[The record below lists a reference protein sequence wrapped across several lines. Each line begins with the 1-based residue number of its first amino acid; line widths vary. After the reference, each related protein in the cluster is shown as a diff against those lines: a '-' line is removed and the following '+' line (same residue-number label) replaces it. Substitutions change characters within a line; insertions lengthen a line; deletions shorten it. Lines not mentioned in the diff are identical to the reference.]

1 MRLRI
6 GAKSVGLF
14 CIVGLLPVI
23 ILSVAS
29 FMSARDAMQRVVADN
44 LALSARE
51 TVDNL
56 ERFFEATKTDLATW
70 SQLRVMQDALIDD
83 QEGEIATDLG
93 QLISRYPQFAELGV
107 LNAAGRVVAS
117 TDAEDRGRDW
127 SGSDLFAQTRKGD
140 SFQGTVAA
148 STDHGHMTL
157 TFAQPIRAAY
167 DQATVIGT
175 LVGAVDW
182 VKVQQS
188 LADVSLNGARQDA
201 DHVLVLVTRGDGGIL
216 YQTRQSASLPERPAA
231 APASAGGTSDG
242 GLSLT
247 SIGEREFLI
256 ESAASAPR
264 GEFADPA
271 WLLEAAVATDVAF
284 AGIDAMRTR
293 MIAIGIVTCLCALA
307 LGWLAARYLVR
318 PITALTSVMR
328 HTASGSAQAE
338 LPGLARQD
346 EIGELVRG
354 FRDMTAKLQ
363 DSREQLSRHER
374 LATLGEVAATVSH
387 ELRNPLGAIRTSMEV
402 VRMITTDSEPRL
414 GRTLER
420 IERNIGRCQRII
432 GDLLEF
438 TQAKELTRERTGI
451 DDWLAEMLARHALPA
466 GVVCRRDL
474 RYGGDAMIDRERLRQ
489 AVVNLVDNAAQAL
502 ADPAWRPPQG
512 HERSITIRTE
522 TAGPFVR
529 IAVIDTGPGIEPATR
544 AKIFE
549 PLFTTKGFGVGLG
562 LPTARQ
568 LVEQHGG
575 TLQVE
580 SEPGHGATFVILLPA
595 RGHAAEGLHA
605 SIGADAA

>member
-29 FMSARDAMQRVVADN
+29 FWSARDAMQRVVADN

-83 QEGEIATDLG
+83 QEGEIATDLK
-93 QLISRYPQFAELGV
+93 QLISRYPQFAELAV

-117 TDAEDRGRDW
+117 TRSGDLGRDW
-127 SGSDLFAQTRKGD
+127 SPGDLFARPRRGD
-140 SFQGTVAA
+140 GFQGTVAA
-148 STDHGHMTL
+148 SADDGRMTL

-167 DQATVIGT
+167 DQATVIGI

-201 DHVLVLVTRGDGGIL
+201 DHVLLLVSRGDGGVL
-216 YQTRQSASLPERPAA
+216 YQTRQSAPLPERPAA
-231 APASAGGTSDG
+231 APAPAGGTSD

-247 SIGEREFLI
+247 SIGGREFLI

-271 WLLEAAVATDVAF
+271 WVLEAAVATDVAF
-284 AGIDAMRTR
+284 AGIDDMRTR
-293 MIAIGIVTCLCALA
+293 MIAIGIATCLCALA

-328 HTASGSAQAE
+328 QSASGNIQPE
-338 LPGLARQD
+338 LHGLARQD

-354 FRDMTAKLQ
+354 FRDMTGKLR

-387 ELRNPLGAIRTSMEV
+387 ELRNPLAAILTSLEV
-402 VRMITTDSEPRL
+402 VRMLTEGSEPRL

-432 GDLLEF
+432 GDLFEF
-438 TQAKELTRERTGI
+438 TKAKELTRERTGI
-451 DDWLAEMLARHALPA
+451 DDWLAEILARHALPA

-595 RGHAAEGLHA
+595 RGHAAEGPHA

>member
-14 CIVGLLPVI
+14 CIVGLLPVT
-23 ILSVAS
+23 ILSVGS
-29 FMSARDAMQRVVADN
+29 FISARDAMQRVVADN

-56 ERFFEATKTDLATW
+56 ERFFDATATDLATW
-70 SQLRVMQDALIDD
+70 SQLRVMQDVLIDD
-83 QEGEIATDLG
+83 QEGEIATDLN
-93 QLISRYPQFAELGV
+93 QLILRYPQFAQLAV
-107 LNAAGRVVAS
+107 LNAEGRVVAS
-117 TDAEDRGRDW
+117 TRDGDLGRDW
-127 SGSDLFAQTRKGD
+127 STSDLFARTRRGEG
-140 SFQGTVAA
+140 FQGTVAA
-148 STDHGHMTL
+148 STNYDRMTL
-157 TFAQPIRAAY
+157 TFAQRIRATY

-182 VKVQQS
+182 LKVQEI
-188 LADVSLNGARQDA
+188 LAGVSLNGARQDA
-201 DHVLVLVTRGDGGIL
+201 DHVLALASRGDGSIL
-216 YQTRQSASLPERPAA
+216 YQTRPSAPLPARPAA
-231 APASAGGTSDG
+231 DPAPAARQ
-242 GLSLT
+242 LSLT
-247 SIGEREFLI
+247 SIGGREFLI
-256 ESAASAPR
+256 ENAASAPR
-264 GEFADPA
+264 GQFADPA
-271 WLLEAAVATDVAF
+271 WILEAAVATDVAF
-284 AGIDAMRTR
+284 AGINEMRTR
-293 MIAIGIVTCLCALA
+293 MITIGVVTCLCALA

-318 PITALTSVMR
+318 PITALTSRMGQF
-328 HTASGSAQAE
+328 ASGNVQSE

-354 FRDMTAKLQ
+354 FRDMTGKLR

-402 VRMITTDSEPRL
+402 VRLITLDSEPRL

-438 TQAKELTRERTGI
+438 TKAKELARERTGV
-451 DDWLAEMLARHALPA
+451 DDWLAQTLAAHPLPA
-466 GVVCRRDL
+466 GVVCRRDF
-474 RYGGDAMIDRERLRQ
+474 RYGGDAMIDRDRLRQ

-502 ADPAWRPPQG
+502 TDPGWRPPDS
-512 HERSITIRTE
+512 HERSVTIRTE
-522 TAGPFVR
+522 AAGPFVR
-529 IAVIDTGPGIEPATR
+529 IAVIDTGPGIDAPTR
-544 AKIFE
+544 GKIFE

-580 SEPGHGATFVILLPA
+580 SEPGHGATFVILLPC
-595 RGHAAEGLHA
+595 RGHQAQDPAI
-605 SIGADAA
+605 SADAA